1 MRRKGCDIY
10 GYPVYER
17 EERLFII
24 ASADGSKSVRV
35 IAKDV
40 REAGEIFGEMIELA
54 TKDGI
59 WIREVN

>member
-17 EERLFII
+17 EEKLFII
-24 ASADGSKSVRV
+24 SSQDSRYSVRV
-35 IAKDV
+35 IAKDA